1 MSRRRRGAEA
11 RVGHAVAVPKKEVG
25 CEPVPAESGSLRLCA
40 SATKPFS
47 ETSDSRWRRDRPHCR
62 GDAEARRPMSDT
74 PSQFPKKKWG
84 VSPCR
89 PKAGLC
95 DSAPLRQGSSAKLRI
110 HDGGGINRIVAETP
124 RRGGPCRTRRR
135 SSPKKKWGVSP
146 CRPKAGLC
154 DSAPL
159 RQGFSELTTVAARG
173 AGRNRTDGG
182 RFAVSCLTTW
192 RRRPAKPTSGSG
204 GAIYPS
210 PRHVGSESVNPAG
223 QHLDIG
229 LLQISVATNTLT
241 L

>member
-1 MSRRRRGAEA
+1 MTDTPSQFPNGRKALSRRRRGAEA

-47 ETSDSRWRRDRPHCR
+47 ETADSRWRRDRPHCR

-95 DSAPLRQGSSAKLRI
+95 DSAPLRQG
-110 HDGGGINRIVAETP
+110 
-124 RRGGPCRTRRR
+124 
-135 SSPKKKWGVSP
+135 
-146 CRPKAGLC
+146 
-154 DSAPL
+154 
-159 RQGFSELTTVAARG
+159 FSELTTVVARG

-229 LLQISVATNTLT
+229 LLPISVATNTLT

>member
-1 MSRRRRGAEA
+1 
-11 RVGHAVAVPKKEVG
+11 V
-25 CEPVPAESGSLRLCA
+25 
-40 SATKPFS
+40 
-47 ETSDSRWRRDRPHCR
+47 
-62 GDAEARRPMSDT
+62 SDT

-84 VSPCR
+84 VNPCR

-95 DSAPLRQGSSAKLRI
+95 DSAPLRQSRSAKLRI

-154 DSAPL
+154 GSAPLRQGSSAKLRIHDGGGINRIVAETPRRGGPCQTRRRSSPKKKWGVSPCRPKAGLCASAPL

-192 RRRPAKPTSGSG
+192 RRRPAKPISGSG

-223 QHLDIG
+223 QHFDIG